1 MDESVKEEAIKEA
14 AVESVKE
21 ATVTI
26 RAPDIRTAEF
36 MIRGTAPL
44 VVHAF
49 SAKAR
54 AQIRAKQEAG
64 STAASKRKRDARDF
78 SADLK
83 RALHV
88 STEGWYGVNAMAFKH
103 ALVSACRTVGFKMTL
118 AKLGLFIEP
127 EGFEKETGV
136 PLIQILSESG
146 FEESVMPAPN
156 TGGGFDLRIRPM
168 WREWRMK
175 LRISYDADM
184 FTLSDVANLL
194 MRAGRQ
200 VGIGEGRPDSKKSVG
215 QSWGTFVV
223 VQEQSQ

>member
-1 MDESVKEEAIKEA
+1 MREEKAMLDKPELGGG
-14 AVESVKE
+14 KE

-26 RAPDIRTAEF
+26 SAPDIRTAEF
-36 MIRGTAPL
+36 LIVGSAPL
-44 VVHAF
+44 VINAF
-49 SAKAR
+49 SQKAQ
-54 AQIRAKQEAG
+54 AQMRAKQEAG
-64 STAASKRKRDARDF
+64 STAASKRKRQARDF
-78 SADLK
+78 DADLK

-88 STEGWYGVNAMAFKH
+88 SSDGWEGIVATSFKH

-127 EGFEKETGV
+127 EGFDRLNGL
-136 PLIQILSESG
+136 PLIRILSDAGYEQSL
-146 FEESVMPAPN
+146 MHAPN
-156 TGGGFDLRIRPM
+156 TGGTFDLRVRPM

-200 VGIGEGRPDSKKSVG
+200 VGVGEGRPDSKRSVG
-215 QSWGTFVV
+215 QSWGTFTV
-223 VQEQSQ
+223 EGESK